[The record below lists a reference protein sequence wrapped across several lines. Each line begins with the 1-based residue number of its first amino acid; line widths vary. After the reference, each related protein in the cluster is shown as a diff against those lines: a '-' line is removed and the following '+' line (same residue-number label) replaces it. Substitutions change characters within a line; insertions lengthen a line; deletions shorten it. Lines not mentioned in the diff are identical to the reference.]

1 MKKFLGFYL
10 SLVLIASILI
20 YIDYFNMP
28 TSYAV
33 QNAAPSKKV
42 HISFDDVSLCLQD
55 LANNKAIYS
64 SIFDNQ
70 FLADLRNLHS
80 QTGACFTLYVYE
92 IDGKF
97 HLSDMPKKW
106 KQEWLANSSWLRFGY
121 HSQSPQ
127 FTKLSDTAFVS
138 SFRRTQYAICQF
150 SDSSNLASTLR
161 LHYFWATRPIT
172 DSLLCHGIT
181 GLLGPDD
188 DRLAYSLDSTQS
200 HFLRENGYIETHNMK
215 YFRTDLR
222 LDKCK
227 NPMPAISRLEDRD
240 TVVIFTHEWA
250 YTAPEG
256 LRSKINMIRQGFIPI
271 SDYHYFCLKQIL
283 RRLHK
288 LGYEFSFLD

>member
-92 IDGKF
+92 IDGI
-97 HLSDMPKKW
+97 
-106 KQEWLANSSWLRFGY
+106 SS
-121 HSQSPQ
+121 
-127 FTKLSDTAFVS
+127 V
-138 SFRRTQYAICQF
+138 
-150 SDSSNLASTLR
+150 
-161 LHYFWATRPIT
+161 
-172 DSLLCHGIT
+172 
-181 GLLGPDD
+181 
-188 DRLAYSLDSTQS
+188 
-200 HFLRENGYIETHNMK
+200 
-215 YFRTDLR
+215 
-222 LDKCK
+222 
-227 NPMPAISRLEDRD
+227 
-240 TVVIFTHEWA
+240 
-250 YTAPEG
+250 
-256 LRSKINMIRQGFIPI
+256 
-271 SDYHYFCLKQIL
+271 
-283 RRLHK
+283 
-288 LGYEFSFLD
+288 